1 MKNPLKRLFCERA
14 LSKVKNGDMSGIA
27 MLYEAMGSQM
37 YTLAISILGNRE
49 DAEDVL
55 QETLLKIQ
63 QRISDYDKSKNGYSW
78 VLTMTHN
85 ISVDFFRKRK
95 KVVDIEV
102 LSDTEELSVTYPVDD
117 KLIVEDAL
125 NKLDRTDREIIVLKI
140 FASLKYKE
148 ISHLTG
154 LSVDAVE
161 KRYQRSLKK
170 LKEYLS

>member
-1 MKNPLKRLFCERA
+1 
-14 LSKVKNGDMSGIA
+14 
-27 MLYEAMGSQM
+27 
-37 YTLAISILGNRE
+37 
-49 DAEDVL
+49 
-55 QETLLKIQ
+55 
-63 QRISDYDKSKNGYSW
+63 
-78 VLTMTHN
+78 MTHN